1 MNTKINLTYK
11 GVPYCLEYDRM
22 GVKTLEA
29 NGFVIEEFLKKPMSH
44 IEMVFAG
51 AFIKNHRKIK
61 QTLVD
66 EIYSKC
72 PNKDDLISTLT
83 TMIQETYEALF
94 DEPEE
99 GAEGNAEWEVVD
111 LSLKKNSQE

>member
-29 NGFVIEEFLKKPMSH
+29 NGFVIEEFLKKPMSN

-61 QTLVD
+61 STLVE
-66 EIYSKC
+66 EIYNKC
-72 PNKDDLISTLT
+72 PNKDELISTLAK
-83 TMIQETYEALF
+83 MIEETYTELF
-94 DEPEE
+94 EEPT
-99 GAEGNAEWEVVD
+99 GDDEGNASWEVVD
-111 LSLKKNSQE
+111 LSLKKDRK